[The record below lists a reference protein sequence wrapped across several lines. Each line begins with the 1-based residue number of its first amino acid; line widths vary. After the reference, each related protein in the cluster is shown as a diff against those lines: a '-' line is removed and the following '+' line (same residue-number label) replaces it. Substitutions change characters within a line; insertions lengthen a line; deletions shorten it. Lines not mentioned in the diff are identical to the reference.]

1 VVRLVVG
8 FEVRRGGV
16 VFMIA
21 MGLLFFLSVSIR
33 SHQRKRTP
41 IPHSPVSSSG
51 PAIQDQTTW
60 DDTFVKHPSGHLM
73 LKAIISSGFN
83 GC

>member
-1 VVRLVVG
+1 MGFKVRP
-8 FEVRRGGV
+8 GGV
-16 VFMIA
+16 VLMMA

-51 PAIQDQTTW
+51 SAIQDQTTW

-73 LKAIISSGFN
+73 LKAIISSGFSE
-83 GC
+83 C